1 MAFPRKNLAP
11 KAAMY
16 KRKLNQIT
24 IFEDPA
30 MFGGIALNPENEWV
44 KLAKLIPWWAFE
56 EKYAEQF
63 SSETGQLVDSFR
75 VALGS
80 QLIKE
85 KYHFS
90 D

>member
-1 MAFPRKNLAP
+1 
-11 KAAMY
+11 
-16 KRKLNQIT
+16 
-24 IFEDPA
+24 